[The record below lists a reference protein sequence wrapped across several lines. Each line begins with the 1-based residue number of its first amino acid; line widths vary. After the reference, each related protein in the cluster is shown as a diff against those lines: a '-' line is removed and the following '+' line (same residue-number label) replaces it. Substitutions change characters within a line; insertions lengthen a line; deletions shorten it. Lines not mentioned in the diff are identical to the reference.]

1 MFKEEQKE
9 VLIKMGFIKFM
20 SSTAGRWARA
30 IVGVVLLVWGVTAT
44 NVVLDILGVFFIAV
58 GVLDV
63 CVFAPLFK
71 MPLSGKK
78 VRSLTK

>member
-1 MFKEEQKE
+1 
-9 VLIKMGFIKFM
+9 MGFIKFM
-20 SSTAGRWARA
+20 SSTAGRILRA
-30 IVGVVLLVWGVTAT
+30 LVGVVVLVWGMVAG
-44 NVVLDILGVFFIAV
+44 NVWLDLLGVFFIAV
-58 GVLDV
+58 GVFDV